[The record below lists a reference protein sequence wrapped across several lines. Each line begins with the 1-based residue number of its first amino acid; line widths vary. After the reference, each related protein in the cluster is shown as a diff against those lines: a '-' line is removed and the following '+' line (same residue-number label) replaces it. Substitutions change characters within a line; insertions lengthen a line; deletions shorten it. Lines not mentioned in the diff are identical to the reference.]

1 MITPAPATTHK
12 IVMLVDDN
20 EIDNYI
26 NEKIIKGSCFSDIVY
41 VNTSSTSAIEFL
53 RNLSFN
59 KELRKDHLPSVL
71 FLDINMPILDGF
83 QFLEEFEKLD
93 EDIKSFVKV
102 AILTSSIDPADLE
115 RSHKYGAVCRF
126 LNKPLTE
133 ESLKTL

>member
-1 MITPAPATTHK
+1 MITPAPATKHK

-26 NEKIIKGSCFSDIVY
+26 NEKIIKGCYFSDIVY

-53 RNLSFN
+53 RNLSVN
-59 KELRKDHLPSVL
+59 KDLRKDHLPSVL

-83 QFLEEFEKLD
+83 QFLEEFNKLD
-93 EDIKSFVKV
+93 DEIRQYVKV

-115 RSHKYGAVCRF
+115 RSHKYSAVCKF

-133 ESLKTL
+133 ESLQAL